1 MTREEKRKIKE
12 EGNNEFVEFQKIET
26 KYFKEFKKDLGK
38 VEDPRHQS
46 YIEYSMLEI
55 LYTMIMKNACNL
67 QSMREM
73 TESFNKKELIK
84 NIGTVV
90 GNEELEEIPH
100 YVTINECLKRL
111 NPEELEIFRTKMIKT
126 LIRRKTFYEGRLLK
140 KYWPVVVDA
149 THICTFRKRH
159 CKHCL
164 TKTTTDKETGEKIT
178 IYYHNVLE
186 AKIIFADDM
195 VLSIGTEF
203 VENEKENVSKQDCEI
218 NAFKR
223 LAVKIKKAFKRLPIC
238 ILGDSLYAA
247 ESIFEICESF
257 DWSYIIRL
265 KEKKIPTITNEFE
278 LLKDMEEGNRYEGL
292 KWVNDID
299 YNNRKVHV
307 LEYKTV
313 EKEVKK
319 EFCWITDIK
328 IASKELAESIAKVGR
343 KRWKIENEGFNI
355 QKNHRYDI
363 THANSLDYNAMK
375 NHYLLIQISDI
386 LMQLY
391 EKGSEIVKLLEKTI
405 KNISS
410 DLLLSFTG
418 HITREDIF
426 NATHPHRDA
435 S

>member
-1 MTREEKRKIKE
+1 MTRKEKRKIKE
-12 EGNNEFVEFQKIET
+12 QGSNEFVEFQKTEM

-38 VEDPRHQS
+38 IEDPRHQS

-55 LYTMIMKNACNL
+55 LYPMIMKNACNL

-73 TESFNKKELIK
+73 TESFNTKKIIK
-84 NIGTVV
+84 NMGTVV

-100 YVTINECLKRL
+100 YVTINECLKKL

-126 LIRRKTFYEGRLLK
+126 LIRRKTFYEGRLLG

-149 THICTFRKRH
+149 THICTFSKRH

-164 TKTTTDKETGEKIT
+164 TKTTTDKETGEKTT

-203 VENEKENVSKQDCEI
+203 VENEKESVSKQDCEI
-218 NAFKR
+218 KAFKR

-257 DWSYIIRL
+257 DWRYIIRL

-278 LLKDMEEGNRYEGL
+278 LLKDMEEGNKYEGL

-299 YNNRKVHV
+299 YNDRKVQV

-328 IASKELAESIAKVGR
+328 ISSKELAESIAKFGR

-375 NHYLLIQISDI
+375 NHYLLIQISDM
-386 LMQLY
+386 LLQLY
-391 EKGSEIVKLLEKTI
+391 EKGSEVVKLLEKTI

-410 DLLLSFTG
+410 DLLLSFAG

-426 NATHPHRDA
+426 GSTHPFRDA